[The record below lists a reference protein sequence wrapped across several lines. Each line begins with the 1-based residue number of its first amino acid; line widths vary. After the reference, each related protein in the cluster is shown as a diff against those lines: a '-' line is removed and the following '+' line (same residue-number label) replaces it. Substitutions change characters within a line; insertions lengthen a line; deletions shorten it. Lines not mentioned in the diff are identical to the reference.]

1 MKLNVILK
9 RCRLSALAVLFA
21 GGTCLGFAAPASE
34 PASTN
39 VLTLTEAIEVAL
51 VHNPELRASGARVEA
66 AAGRAYQAKRWS
78 NPELE
83 LSAEDWPVSGGRGF
97 SDAKQTIGI
106 AQTLPFPGKKS
117 LDRQM
122 GGAGVRFS
130 EAELAL
136 RRTEL
141 VRDVKAGFFR
151 VLAAERLVEVST
163 QLVAVAESSAVTAQK
178 RVDAGAAAYQEQ
190 LRAEVQLEQARTEL
204 ADFERELSMARRV
217 FATLLGRPELS
228 DAKLMGVL
236 AETPD
241 KSLIDTVAANRLA
254 KHPSSNAAQFNLDRA
269 QLEQRRAR
277 LEPYPD
283 VKVGVAGGRI
293 GATDESIIQLGF
305 SLPLPILN
313 RGKGTRQEARANV
326 TVAEAELHTVQ
337 QQLLREW
344 SNALKRYRTAT
355 EQVANYRERILPKAA
370 EALRLVQSGFE
381 QGKFNFIDLVD
392 TQRTT
397 AEARLAYQQKLL
409 EMNIAQAELEALLQ
423 PQTHQ
428 PSTPK

>member
-1 MKLNVILK
+1 MVLLLAAALGSTIAFPAKGQDPNAADGTNGLTLEMAIRV
-9 RCRLSALAVLFA
+9 ALA
-21 GGTCLGFAAPASE
+21 
-34 PASTN
+34 TN
-39 VLTLTEAIEVAL
+39 
-51 VHNPELRASGARVEA
+51 PQLRASGARVESA
-66 AAGRAYQAKRWS
+66 AVRAYQARQWS

-83 LSAEDWPVSGGRGF
+83 LSAEDWPVSGGQGL
-97 SDAKQTIGI
+97 SDAKQTIGV

-122 GGAGVRFS
+122 GSAGVRLS

-141 VRDVKAGFFR
+141 VRDVKANFFR
-151 VLAAERLVEVST
+151 VLASEQLVAVAT

-204 ADFERELSMARRV
+204 TGFERELAVARQV

-228 DAKLMGVL
+228 NAKLAGTL

-241 KSLIDTVAANRLA
+241 TSLMEATAAERLA
-254 KHPSSNAAQFNLDRA
+254 KHPSLNAAQANLDRA
-269 QLEQRRAR
+269 QLDLRRAR

-293 GATDESIIQLGF
+293 GATDESIIQVGF
-305 SLPLPILN
+305 SVPLPILD
-313 RGKGTRQEARANV
+313 RGKGKQQEARANMN
-326 TVAEAELHTVQ
+326 VAEAELHAVQ
-337 QQLLREW
+337 QQLQREW
-344 SNALKRYRTAT
+344 ANALMRCRTAG
-355 EQVANYRERILPKAA
+355 EQVSNYRERILPKAE
-370 EALRLVQSGFE
+370 EALRLVQTGFE

-428 PSTPK
+428 PSTPKTINP